1 MILRNEELSF
11 SSLSVVSVDEELSG
25 GGMNVM
31 MMISAKYKQ
40 QSIIQSEQ
48 TKISA
53 SINSCI
59 CISMILLLN
68 CSIGGNQLFDY
79 LL

>member
-1 MILRNEELSF
+1 V
-11 SSLSVVSVDEELSG
+11 SLVNEELSG

-59 CISMILLLN
+59 AISMILLFIFATGL
-68 CSIGGNQLFDY
+68 
-79 LL
+79 